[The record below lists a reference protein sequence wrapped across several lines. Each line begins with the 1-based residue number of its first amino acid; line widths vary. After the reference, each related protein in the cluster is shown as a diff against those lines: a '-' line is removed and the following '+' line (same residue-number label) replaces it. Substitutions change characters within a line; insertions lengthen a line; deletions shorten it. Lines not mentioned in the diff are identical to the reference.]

1 MHIPTVTIKVP
12 EPHFTLFSATR
23 SGLPEVIVVNDALL
37 SFEHKE
43 IFPWYLCVTLEA
55 KHLIEN
61 GMPSPTES
69 ALLFQIA
76 GVIERVVLSGPTEYG
91 GENALFLA
99 RSTWNELR
107 ELMFQVH
114 DPEIAH
120 TDLQALLNGWHSE
133 REWNYHMEQDSSW
146 SSAGYVFRLFSRAN
160 GSDV

>member
-1 MHIPTVTIKVP
+1 MVSLRHFGGKASYRERNAFANGERTTV
-12 EPHFTLFSATR
+12 SNCR
-23 SGLPEVIVVNDALL
+23 RDG
-37 SFEHKE
+37 
-43 IFPWYLCVTLEA
+43 
-55 KHLIEN
+55 
-61 GMPSPTES
+61 
-69 ALLFQIA
+69 
-76 GVIERVVLSGPTEYG
+76 RTEYR

-133 REWNYHMEQDSSW
+133 REWNYHMEQDPSW